1 MEIERDVANKKDVK
15 NPTLEEFGINL
26 TIKAINGELDKVFGR
41 ENELEDLIKILSRK
55 KKNNA
60 IMVSYPGVGKTSM
73 VFLLA
78 QRIVEQKVPTGLL
91 NKVIYSLDSAS
102 LTAGTKYRGE
112 MEERVKKILKEAE
125 EDENII
131 LFIDEIHTILDSS
144 GNNAMNI
151 SNIMKPHLTS
161 GKLQVAGAT
170 TFDEF
175 SKFFEKDSALSRRFN
190 RLTIEEPSIE
200 ACEVIIKQCI
210 GSYEKF
216 HNVNFSDEIIK
227 QIPILAKK
235 YIKDRY
241 LPDSAIDIVDEL
253 GAKIKVERT
262 KPSNKLLKMLDEM
275 EENQKVKLE
284 LIKNEDWETIS
295 TFKPQVLD
303 KLKNKITYEQE
314 KFNERINNS
323 DRIEITQED
332 LLKVVSKISKV
343 DLSKLHENGG
353 DIIKNLEK
361 VLNEELINQDE
372 AKTKILKVLKK
383 NILGFNNPTK
393 PLCSIYMNGVSGS
406 GKTFFVKLVAKAL
419 GLKLITINCAELGSG
434 ESSISK
440 LSGSNAGYI
449 GHGEQTVLDKVKNDP
464 NCILLWDE
472 FDKISP
478 NLYPSLLSIL
488 DEGILIDNKNER
500 INFENTYMFF
510 TSNDAITELNYV
522 KPGFGAKESNE
533 VNIKSTSTD
542 VIRKKLPPEL
552 YNRFSDFITFDVL
565 KKPEMILVVEAE
577 INNFKKILKA
587 KGIVLTVNKNVK
599 EFIADK
605 YTDTKLG
612 ARPIKRGFET
622 SVIEVVSDFLIENLD
637 NNIKK
642 INVIMNEIND
652 GVIVK

>member
-41 ENELEDLIKILSRK
+41 DNELEDLIKILSRK

-112 MEERVKKILKEAE
+112 MEDRVKKILKEAE
-125 EDENII
+125 EDENVM

-161 GKLQVAGAT
+161 GKLQVVGAT

-241 LPDSAIDIVDEL
+241 FPDSAIDIVDEL

-332 LLKVVSKISKV
+332 LLKVVSKIGKV
-343 DLSKLHENGG
+343 PLDKMNKDGKL
-353 DIIKNLEK
+353 IIKQLETILNKELISQEDAKIAILKTLKKK
-361 VLNEELINQDE
+361 VLNIDKSNIPPSFLLAGPSGTGKTRLAEILSDVYFDGKMVKINGGEFSEAHNISRLLGAPAGFTGHSDTPHLLEKFIREPHALLLIDELE
-372 AKTKILKVLKK
+372 KMAKPILNVFL
-383 NILGFNNPTK
+383 NILEKGECVDSMGRTIS
-393 PLCSIYMNGVSGS
+393 LSESIIIM
-406 GKTFFVKLVAKAL
+406 
-419 GLKLITINCAELGSG
+419 
-434 ESSISK
+434 
-440 LSGSNAGYI
+440 
-449 GHGEQTVLDKVKNDP
+449 
-464 NCILLWDE
+464 
-472 FDKISP
+472 
-478 NLYPSLLSIL
+478 
-488 DEGILIDNKNER
+488 
-500 INFENTYMFF
+500 
-510 TSNDAITELNYV
+510 TSNL
-522 KPGFGAKESNE
+522 G
-533 VNIKSTSTD
+533 NIKSSY
-542 VIRKKLPPEL
+542 IRPGFNSIENKRVDLNDTTISEIKSFLTPEF
-552 YNRFSDFITFDVL
+552 YNRISTTVVYKRLTSDDFSQIFNIEYNKFKNTMKEQNITFNINKKVIDFLTDKYDDVYGARGIKRNFNDFIVD
-565 KKPEMILVVEAE
+565 K
-577 INNFKKILKA
+577 
-587 KGIVLTVNKNVK
+587 TV
-599 EFIADK
+599 
-605 YTDTKLG
+605 
-612 ARPIKRGFET
+612 
-622 SVIEVVSDFLIENLD
+622 DFLMEND
-637 NNIKK
+637 NIKK
-642 INVIMNEIND
+642 INVTMNDTND
-652 GVIVK
+652 SIIIK

>member
-15 NPTLEEFGINL
+15 NPTLEEFGVNL

-41 ENELEDLIKILSRK
+41 DNELEDLIKILSRK

-125 EDENII
+125 EDENIM

-161 GKLQVAGAT
+161 GKLQVLGAT

-210 GSYEKF
+210 GSYEQF
-216 HNVNFSDEIIK
+216 HNVSFSDEIIK

-241 LPDSAIDIVDEL
+241 LPDSAIDIIDEL

-262 KPSNKLLKMLDEM
+262 KPSNKLIKMLDDM

-314 KFNERINNS
+314 KFNEKINNS
-323 DRIEITQED
+323 NRIEISKED
-332 LLKVVSKISKV
+332 LLKVVSKIGKV
-343 DLSKLHENGG
+343 PLDTFHQSGKDKL
-353 DIIKNLEK
+353 KNLEIHFNK
-361 VLNEELINQDE
+361 NVVGQEQAKESILKALKRNVLNMNDKKRPISVQLFLGPTGVGKTHIINELAKNWYDGSLIRIDMSEYAEKIQSTGLLGVAPGFVGYDNGGQLSEKIRQSPYSIVLLDE
-372 AKTKILKVLKK
+372 IEKADV
-383 NILGFNNPTK
+383 
-393 PLCSIYMNGVSGS
+393 SIYNKFLQIFSEGIVTDGQ
-406 GKTFFVKLVAKAL
+406 GRQIDCT
-419 GLKLITINCAELGSG
+419 NCIFIMTSNLGS
-434 ESSISK
+434 
-440 LSGSNAGYI
+440 
-449 GHGEQTVLDKVKNDP
+449 QTQA
-464 NCILLWDE
+464 
-472 FDKISP
+472 
-478 NLYPSLLSIL
+478 YQ
-488 DEGILIDNKNER
+488 
-500 INFENTYMFF
+500 
-510 TSNDAITELNYV
+510 
-522 KPGFGAKESNE
+522 KPGFGQKNESIKLENNYIESAKKFFTPELWNRIDTTVVFESLNKDSMYKLLDIE
-533 VNIKSTSTD
+533 LDKIKIMLKDTKITFN
-542 VIRKKLPPEL
+542 KKLK
-552 YNRFSDFITFDVL
+552 D
-565 KKPEMILVVEAE
+565 ILVD
-577 INNFKKILKA
+577 
-587 KGIVLTVNKNVK
+587 KGY
-599 EFIADK
+599 EPK
-605 YTDTKLG
+605 YG
-612 ARPIKRGFET
+612 ARNLKRTVESLVLDEIVNYLIDNDNLEKI
-622 SVIEVVSDFLIENLD
+622 SVSWDEKNEKVV
-637 NNIKK
+637 
-642 INVIMNEIND
+642 IN
-652 GVIVK
+652 